1 MRLNRLDYQ
10 ANQQITVTYTTT
22 RSSSRNWVGI
32 YADPGNG
39 PVNDQYLGGSL
50 KWKYAPGASGRISIP
65 ASGLRAGA
73 YVAYYLHNNGYTWL
87 ANPVKFR
94 ITNAARTPTG
104 SMSLDRFD
112 HPAGTPVSVTY
123 RTSRPTPRN
132 WVGIFTDPGN
142 GPVNDRFV
150 GRATKWAYAA
160 GSSGRLT
167 IPTDGLSPGHYV
179 AYYLYNDG
187 YRRMASPLKFRILP
201 STAATTLKVMS
212 FNTWNAATEVSSGL
226 AKATRFIASSR
237 ADVVALQ
244 ETKGYFARDLART
257 LGWYYHQGTSLGPAI
272 ISRYAIT
279 QTFGPVLDGRGLGA
293 RLNLGAGKEAVVWSV
308 HLVSTPYGPYNAC
321 FEGMTP
327 TQIEDIE
334 RQPSGRFDQINEIL
348 NSAKPQIDAAKSG
361 AAPFFLAGDFNS
373 PSHLDW
379 VPAAASQ
386 NCGYPSVNWP
396 TTRAVADA
404 GLKDSYRV
412 VHPDPATSPGD
423 TWAAMVPKN
432 KDFPEL
438 DEPQDR
444 IDYVHYTGPATP
456 VSSTVE
462 VRGTPQP
469 EPNHYNNEWVSNHRA
484 VLTTF
489 NLP

>member
-1 MRLNRLDYQ
+1 MVLAAVLLGMTVPLPASADPSNAMRLNRLDYQ

-50 KWKYAPGASGRISIP
+50 NWKYAPGASGRISIP

-212 FNTWNAATEVSSGL
+212 FNTKGAATRVTDGPT
-226 AKATRFIASSR
+226 KATKFIASSG

-244 ETKGYFARDLART
+244 ETEGYFARNLART
-257 LGWYYHQGTSLGPAI
+257 LGWYYHQGTRSVGI

-279 QTFGPVLDGRGLGA
+279 QTFGPMLDDSGIGV
-293 RLNLGAGKEAVVWSV
+293 RLSLGAGKEAVVWSV
-308 HLVSTPYGPYNAC
+308 HLHAGNYGPYNAC
-321 FEGMTP
+321 FKGMTP
-327 TQIEDIE
+327 AQIEDIE
-334 RQPSGRFDQINEIL
+334 RNSSRRVMQINE
-348 NSAKPQIDAAKSG
+348 P
-361 AAPFFLAGDFNS
+361 PR
-373 PSHLDW
+373 
-379 VPAAASQ
+379 VP
-386 NCGYPSVNWP
+386 
-396 TTRAVADA
+396 
-404 GLKDSYRV
+404 
-412 VHPDPATSPGD
+412 
-423 TWAAMVPKN
+423 
-432 KDFPEL
+432 
-438 DEPQDR
+438 
-444 IDYVHYTGPATP
+444 
-456 VSSTVE
+456 
-462 VRGTPQP
+462 
-469 EPNHYNNEWVSNHRA
+469 
-484 VLTTF
+484 
-489 NLP
+489 